1 LSAVLDASALLA
13 WMHDEDG
20 AERVAA
26 VLDGA
31 VVSAVNWS
39 EVVQKLLQRGAE
51 VEGLLEDMS
60 ELGVRI
66 EPFTAAQADAS
77 ARLWAS
83 TRNAGLSLGDRACLS
98 LAAERALPALTGDRA
113 WAALSL
119 HVQVDLIR

>member
-1 LSAVLDASALLA
+1 
-13 WMHDEDG
+13 MHDQDG

-31 VVSAVNWS
+31 LVSAVNWS
-39 EVVQKLLQRGAE
+39 QVVHTLLQRGAD

-77 ARLWAS
+77 ARRWAS
-83 TRNAGLSLGDRACLS
+83 TRNARLSPGDRACLS

-119 HVQVDLIR
+119 HVRVDRIR

>member
-13 WMHDEDG
+13 WMHDEHG

-31 VVSAVNWS
+31 LVSAVNWS
-39 EVVQKLLQRGAE
+39 EVVQKLLQRGADTE
-51 VEGLLEDMS
+51 SLLEDIT
-60 ELGVRI
+60 ELGVLV

-98 LAAERALPALTGDRA
+98 LAAARALPALTADQA
-113 WAALSL
+113 WAALAL
-119 HVQVDLIR
+119 DVQVDLIR

>member
-31 VVSAVNWS
+31 LVSAVNWS
-39 EVVQKLLQRGAE
+39 EVVQKLLQRGADTE
-51 VEGLLEDMS
+51 SLLEDIT
-60 ELGVRI
+60 ELGVLV
-66 EPFTAAQADAS
+66 EPFTALQADAS

-98 LAAERALPALTGDRA
+98 LAAARALPALTADQA
-113 WAALSL
+113 WAALAL
-119 HVQVDLIR
+119 DVQVDLIR